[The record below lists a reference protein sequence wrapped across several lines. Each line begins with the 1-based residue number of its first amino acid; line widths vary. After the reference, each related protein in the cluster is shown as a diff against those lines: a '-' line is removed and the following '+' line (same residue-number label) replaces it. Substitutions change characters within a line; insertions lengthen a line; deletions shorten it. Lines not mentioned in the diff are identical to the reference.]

1 MNILQRTLSLAAIAA
16 ALGASAQIATP
27 TVDADFSKR
36 VTDVARPEYFRIF
49 DNKNLT
55 PEQRDALK
63 VLYAYMPLP
72 DMADNSGEYFLET
85 VDYALRA
92 RREMPWG
99 SKVPD
104 REWRHFV
111 LPVRINNEAL
121 DTHRPAFYEELKDR
135 VKGLSMTDAIL
146 EINHWCHEKVTYQ
159 PSDSRTHSPLA
170 SVSSAIGRC
179 GEESTFTV
187 AALRA
192 MGIPARQIYTPR
204 WAHTDDNHAW
214 VEAWADGKWYF
225 LGACEP
231 EPVLNLGWFNAPA
244 SRGMMM
250 NTRVFGNYDG
260 PEEVLS
266 RPDGYT
272 DINVTTN
279 YAAVDTIRVN
289 VLGTDGRPA
298 ADADVSFRL
307 YNYAEFYPIVTKKA
321 DAQGKT
327 SLATGLGDLL
337 IWATDGKNFGFTK
350 ASVGRDR
357 EITVAID
364 RTPET
369 AEVVELDIIPPAPNY
384 KPVPLTDAQVAANEA
399 RKVYE
404 DSIRGLYTASFFTPE
419 QSEALAAK
427 LGLDAARV
435 TAVMTDARGNHAVIE
450 EFLTSTPA
458 ADRDRALRLVES
470 LSVKDRSDVP
480 LAILRDHMLTP
491 ATVPASL
498 DDYVLSPRISD
509 EALTPFRSYLSSK
522 VTPQQAE
529 AWRGDPQKLVDHV
542 ASTITIIPDWY
553 PGNVRMSPEAVDKAR
568 VTNAASR
575 DIYFTALART
585 AQIPARIDPVT
596 GKTQWADKDG
606 AWHDATFTAPDHNS
620 IVPTGE
626 IAAKFGRMKFSY
638 TPTGRIDDPKYYTQ
652 FSLSKIVDG
661 KPQLLG
667 YPEDGTW
674 SSLFRDGA
682 DLDAGQYLLVTG
694 QRMADGGVL
703 ARTTFFTVAPG
714 SDQTLPLVMR
724 QDEKGVQVIGN
735 FNSENL
741 YTDLATGAEKSVLST
756 TGRGY
761 YVIGLL
767 TPNHEPTNHALRD
780 IAALN
785 PEFEKWGRSMILLF
799 KDEQDAQRYDPSLL
813 PALPSTV
820 SFGIDNGGKI
830 AQEITEAL
838 HLTSPER
845 PIFII
850 ADTFNRI
857 VFVSQGYTIGLGD
870 QLIDTIHQLKE

>member
-1 MNILQRTLSLAAIAA
+1 MNRLKNILTAGVLLVAA
-16 ALGASAQIATP
+16 GASAQIATP
-27 TVDADFSKR
+27 TVEADFANRKAN
-36 VTDVARPEYFRIF
+36 VNNPEYFSIF
-49 DNKNLT
+49 NNPSLT
-55 PEQRDALK
+55 PEQIEALK
-63 VLYAYMPLP
+63 VLYAYSPLP
-72 DMADNSGEYFLET
+72 DLADNSGEYFLEN

-99 SKVPD
+99 AKVPD

-121 DTHRPAFYEELKDR
+121 DNHRPAFYEELKDR
-135 VKGLSMTDAIL
+135 VKGMSMKDAIL
-146 EINHWCHEKVTYQ
+146 EINHWCHEKATYQ
-159 PSDSRTHSPLA
+159 PSDSRTHAPLA
-170 SVSSAIGRC
+170 TVSSAIGRC

-260 PEEVLS
+260 AEEVLS
-266 RPDGYT
+266 HPDGYT

-279 YAAVDTIRVN
+279 YAAVDTINVT

-298 ADADVSFRL
+298 PNAEVSYRL
-307 YNYAEFYPIVTKKA
+307 YNYSEFYPIVTKKT
-321 DAQGKT
+321 DAEGRS
-327 SLATGLGDLL
+327 SLATGLGDLI

-350 ASVGRDR
+350 ASVGKDKSV
-357 EITVAID
+357 TVAID

-369 AEVVELDIIPPAPNY
+369 VETIELDIIPPAPNY
-384 KPVPLTDAQVAANEA
+384 KPVELTPEQVATNEA

-404 DSIRGLYTASFFTPE
+404 DSIRGVYTATFFTPE
-419 QSEALAAK
+419 QSAALAAK
-427 LGLDAARV
+427 LGLDAQRL
-435 TAVMTDARGNHAVIE
+435 TAVMTDARGNHAAIE
-450 EFLTSTPA
+450 KFMTETA
-458 ADRDRALRLVES
+458 ANDRDRALRLVES

-480 LAILRDHMLTP
+480 VEILRDHMLTP
-491 ATVPASL
+491 ANIAPEL
-498 DDYVLSPRISD
+498 DDYILSPRISD
-509 EALTPFRSYLSSK
+509 EALTPFRSYLLS
-522 VTPQQAE
+522 VITPEQAA
-529 AWRGDPQKLVDHV
+529 AWRANPQSLVDYV
-542 ASTITIIPDWY
+542 AQNVTIIPDWY
-553 PGNVRMSPEAVDKAR
+553 PGNVRMSPMAVDKSR

-575 DIYFTALART
+575 VIYFTALART
-585 AQIPARIDPVT
+585 ALIPARIDPVT
-596 GKTQWADKDG
+596 GKTQWADADG
-606 AWHDATFTAPDHNS
+606 AWHDANFAAEKAAETADA
-620 IVPTGE
+620 PTGRV
-626 IAAKFGRMKFSY
+626 KFDF
-638 TPTGRIDDPKYYTQ
+638 TTTGRIDDPKYYTQ

-661 KPQLLG
+661 NPRLLE

-682 DLDAGQYLLVTG
+682 DLDAGQYMLVTG

-703 ARTTFFTVAPG
+703 SRVVFFNVAPG
-714 SDQTLPLVMR
+714 SEQTLPLVMR
-724 QDEKGVQVIGN
+724 QDDKGVQVIGN

-741 YTDLATGAEKSVLST
+741 YTDLATGDEKSVLST

-820 SFGIDNGGKI
+820 SFGIDSDGKI
-830 AQEITEAL
+830 AREITEAL
-838 HLTSPER
+838 HLNSPER

-870 QLIDTIHQLKE
+870 LLIDTIHQLKE